1 MSAPARRDNHD
12 QTVIPLADAPSLAEL
27 AQRARAHEP
36 ITLVEA
42 GAPPVVL
49 LSTQDH
55 QAAVDWDAAFIA
67 DTLASGGPRG
77 PYLPNDLLAAMDT
90 ADLATVEAFLD
101 RLAAHAG
108 QDISAAQQR
117 ALWEQ
122 MTTQ

>member
-12 QTVIPLADAPSLAEL
+12 QTVIPLADAPSLTEL

-42 GAPPVVL
+42 GAPAVR
-49 LSTQDH
+49 LSAQDQ
-55 QAAVDWDAAFIA
+55 QAAADWDAAFIA
-67 DTLASGGPRG
+67 DTLASGGSRG

-117 ALWEQ
+117 SLWDQ